1 MGIFDAFKKQFI
13 DVIEWS
19 EDDSGLIQYRY
30 PFIDKEI
37 QYGGQLTVSEGQVA
51 LFVNEGKVADLFEPG
66 LHKLMTNNLPILT
79 SLMNWD
85 KAFESPFKSDV
96 YYFVTRDQIDQ
107 RWGTPN
113 PITIRDKEFGH
124 IRLRA
129 NGTYTFKLDDA
140 RLFFEK
146 VSGTRGEYRIDEL
159 NDQLRSN
166 ILTSISSFFGKAD
179 IPFLDMAANQ
189 VEFSKAIQGAV
200 EAEFTAYGLKLQSFN
215 VQNLSLPEELQD
227 YLDKKSKMNMI
238 GDLNKYAQFETADNI
253 GTAAAN
259 EGGGAGMGVGLGAGI
274 SMGQTMMNSMGN
286 ASGQNSNP
294 VNESATEEEIL
305 STIEKLHGLKEKGIL
320 TEEEF
325 NTKKSELL
333 KKLI

>member
-1 MGIFDAFKKQFI
+1 MGIFDVFKKQFI
-13 DVIEWS
+13 DVLEWS
-19 EDDSGLIQYRY
+19 EDESDLIQYRY
-30 PFIDKEI
+30 PIIDKEI
-37 QYGGQLTVSEGQVA
+37 QYGAQLTVSEGQMA
-51 LFVNEGKVADLFEPG
+51 LFVNEGKVADLFGPG
-66 LHKLMTNNLPILT
+66 LHRLDTKNIPILT
-79 SLMNWD
+79 TLNNWD

-129 NGTYTFKLDDA
+129 NGTYTFKLADPK
-140 RLFFEK
+140 LFFTK
-146 VSGTRGEYRIDEL
+146 ISGTRGEYRIDEL
-159 NDQLRSN
+159 NEQLRSN
-166 ILTSISSFFGKAD
+166 ILTSLSSFFGQSDVA
-179 IPFLDMAANQ
+179 FLDMAANQ
-189 VEFSKAIQGAV
+189 SKFSDLIKEAV
-200 EAEFTAYGLKLQSFN
+200 EPDFLAYGLELQSFK

-227 YLDKKSKMNMI
+227 YLDKKSKMNMV
-238 GDLNKYAQFETADNI
+238 GDLNRYAQFETADNI

-286 ASGQNSNP
+286 TGASASN
-294 VNESATEEEIL
+294 NDQSEAEIL
-305 STIEKLHGLKEKGIL
+305 ATIEKLHGMKEKGIL

-333 KKLI
+333 KKLV

>member
-19 EDDSGLIQYRY
+19 EDESGLIQYRY
-30 PFIDKEI
+30 PVIDKEI

-51 LFVNEGKVADLFEPG
+51 LFVNEGKVADLFQPG

-96 YYFVTRDQIDQ
+96 YFFITRDQIDQ

-129 NGTYTFKLDDA
+129 NGTYTFKLDDPQ
-140 RLFFEK
+140 LFFEK
-146 VSGTRGEYRIDEL
+146 VSGTRGEYKIDEL

-166 ILTSISSFFGKAD
+166 ILKSISTVFGKAD
-179 IPFLDMAANQ
+179 VAFLDMAANQ
-189 VEFSKAIQGAV
+189 TEFSKTIQSAV
-200 EAEFTAYGLKLQSFN
+200 EADFTNYGLKLQSFQ
-215 VQNLSLPEELQD
+215 VENLSLPEELQE
-227 YLDKKSKMNMI
+227 YLDKKSQMNI
-238 GDLNKYAQFETADNI
+238 VGNLNKFAQFETADNI
-253 GTAAAN
+253 STAAAN

-274 SMGQTMMNSMGN
+274 SMGQTMMGSMSGNS
-286 ASGQNSNP
+286 ASGGNSS
-294 VNESATEEEIL
+294 EQSEEEIL
-305 STIEKLHGLKEKGIL
+305 ATIEKLHGLKEKGIL

-325 NTKKSELL
+325 NLKKSELL
-333 KKLI
+333 KKLV

>member
-1 MGIFDAFKKQFI
+1 VGIFDVFKKQFI
-13 DVIEWS
+13 DVLEWS
-19 EDDSGLIQYRY
+19 EDESDLIQYRY
-30 PFIDKEI
+30 PIIDKEI
-37 QYGGQLTVSEGQVA
+37 QYGAQLTVSEGQMA
-51 LFVNEGKVADLFEPG
+51 LFVNEGKVADLFGPG
-66 LHKLMTNNLPILT
+66 LHRLDTKNIPILT
-79 SLMNWD
+79 TLNNWD

-129 NGTYTFKLDDA
+129 NGTYTFKLADPK
-140 RLFFEK
+140 LFFTK
-146 VSGTRGEYRIDEL
+146 ISGTRGEYRIDEL
-159 NDQLRSN
+159 NEQLRSN
-166 ILTSISSFFGKAD
+166 ILTSLSSFFGQSDVA
-179 IPFLDMAANQ
+179 FLDMAANQ
-189 VEFSKAIQGAV
+189 SKFSDLIKEAV
-200 EAEFTAYGLKLQSFN
+200 EPDFLAYGLELQSFK

-227 YLDKKSKMNMI
+227 YLDKKSKMNMV
-238 GDLNKYAQFETADNI
+238 GDLNRYAQFETADNI

-286 ASGQNSNP
+286 TGASASN
-294 VNESATEEEIL
+294 NDQSEAEIL
-305 STIEKLHGLKEKGIL
+305 ATIEKLHGMKEKGIL

-333 KKLI
+333 KKLV